1 MSADS
6 CVHTL
11 VMSPT
16 LKSTLVPSGC
26 SAEEAAGFG
35 APAVVV
41 AVVSVNKQH
50 IVVSPSPTLCCYLS
64 YHDKGDQVGHS
75 GRAAPPLAKKKVE
88 RKNQNHFKAPVTRT
102 LVCNRVRQTAEQ
114 PSAPC
119 NKCCLLRFVVETSQR
134 QTRRKK
140 RTKCCCCDA
149 RHHKRNP
156 RDGVSAIQLPPV
168 PPNGQ

>member
-1 MSADS
+1 MATPDAGPWAAYLSADS

-50 IVVSPSPTLCCYLS
+50 IVVSPSPTLCCYFS

-75 GRAAPPLAKKKVE
+75 GRAAPPLAKKKLNARIRIISKGAGHANTCVQPGPPDS
-88 RKNQNHFKAPVTRT
+88 RAAQRP
-102 LVCNRVRQTAEQ
+102 LQQMLPAEV
-114 PSAPC
+114 
-119 NKCCLLRFVVETSQR
+119 F
-134 QTRRKK
+134 
-140 RTKCCCCDA
+140 
-149 RHHKRNP
+149 
-156 RDGVSAIQLPPV
+156 G
-168 PPNGQ
+168 